1 LVDRKAQISATILS
15 NQVVAA
21 YTNRMQISA
30 PAWAAHTHAGHFV
43 NVLLPQAGELL
54 WRRPYSVHGA
64 NRALGTIE
72 LLFNTTGRGSRAL
85 SLLTAGCSL
94 ELLGLLGNT
103 FTFPENMQQVVIVA
117 GGLGI
122 APFRLLLQDLADRP
136 IRKTVFYGASTA
148 ARLCCLPELS
158 ELGAEVHISTDDGTA
173 GNKGFVA
180 ADLEK
185 HISVATHPGSMLYV
199 CGPTPMMRQVQ
210 ELAQR
215 YRLTGQVTVE
225 NKMACGFGACMG
237 CPVELAYPQPDGK
250 RYLLA
255 CKDGPVF
262 SLDEILLND

>member
-1 LVDRKAQISATILS
+1 MVDRKAQISATILS

-136 IRKTVFYGASTA
+136 IRKNGFFMELLPLHGCAVYPNYLNWAPRCIFPLMTA
-148 ARLCCLPELS
+148 PLGTRGLWLPTWKNTSAWQPIPAACCM
-158 ELGAEVHISTDDGTA
+158 
-173 GNKGFVA
+173 F
-180 ADLEK
+180 ADP
-185 HISVATHPGSMLYV
+185 H
-199 CGPTPMMRQVQ
+199 R
-210 ELAQR
+210 
-215 YRLTGQVTVE
+215 
-225 NKMACGFGACMG
+225 
-237 CPVELAYPQPDGK
+237 
-250 RYLLA
+250 
-255 CKDGPVF
+255 
-262 SLDEILLND
+262 